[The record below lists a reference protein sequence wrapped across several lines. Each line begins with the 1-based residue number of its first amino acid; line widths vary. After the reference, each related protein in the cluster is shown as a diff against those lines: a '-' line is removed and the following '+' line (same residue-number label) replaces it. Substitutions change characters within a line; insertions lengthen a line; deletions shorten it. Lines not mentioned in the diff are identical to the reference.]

1 MTAAMGPKV
10 KGDAVASSP
19 VPVETTDERR
29 RSPRVLV
36 DIEVDCASEDNY
48 LFAYITDINA
58 TGIFV
63 RTTSPEEPGTHLNLR
78 LSADEDPEE
87 PMALERR
94 SREDQDDRRERVA
107 LERRSRE
114 DQDDRRERVALER
127 RSRGDQDDRRERVA
141 LERRSREDQDDRR
154 ERVALELE
162 GEVIWVNPYRP
173 GTPDNLHPGMGIRF
187 VNLDSELRDRLFE
200 LIRRFAYLS

>member
-10 KGDAVASSP
+10 KGDAVAAIP
-19 VPVETTDERR
+19 VPVNDAERR

-36 DIEVDCASEDNY
+36 DLEVDYASEENY
-48 LFAYITDINA
+48 LFAYITDMSA

-63 RTTSPEEPGTHLNLR
+63 RTTTPEAPGTHLNLR
-78 LSADEDPEE
+78 FSSEHSGL
-87 PMALERR
+87 LE
-94 SREDQDDRRERVA
+94 V
-107 LERRSRE
+107 
-114 DQDDRRERVALER
+114 
-127 RSRGDQDDRRERVA
+127 
-141 LERRSREDQDDRR
+141 
-154 ERVALELE
+154 E

-187 VNLDSELRDRLFE
+187 ISIDNELRDRLFE